1 MMTKVTG
8 SPFLN
13 VREQLFSLHLSVRRE
28 LGIIARVAIIFSRR
42 GLDIASFS
50 LAEAGQE
57 ESAQI
62 RLRFHGNS
70 SQLDSVCRDLVKLV
84 DVERLAV
91 AEWNESDVSSQF
103 EYGHRALT

>member
-1 MMTKVTG
+1 MMAKMTG

-50 LAEAGQE
+50 LDEGAQE
-57 ESAQI
+57 ESARI
-62 RLRFHGNS
+62 KLRFHGNGA
-70 SQLDSVCRDLVKLV
+70 QLDSVCRDLVKLV
-84 DVERLAV
+84 DVERLTV
-91 AEWNESDVSSQF
+91 AEWLGSDVSSQF
-103 EYGHRALT
+103 EYGQRALT